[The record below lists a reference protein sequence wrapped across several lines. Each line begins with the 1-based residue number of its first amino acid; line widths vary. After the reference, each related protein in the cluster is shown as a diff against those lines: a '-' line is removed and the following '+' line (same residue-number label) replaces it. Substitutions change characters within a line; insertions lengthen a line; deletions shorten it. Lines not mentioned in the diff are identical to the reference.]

1 MFVDLKGLYLRYQA
15 KVYEKV
21 LKNIKITLLMV
32 ELISNKSKSVTHCSS
47 LAFYSRE
54 RLKEPTVEGWKYFF

>member
-1 MFVDLKGLYLRYQA
+1 
-15 KVYEKV
+15 
-21 LKNIKITLLMV
+21 MV

-54 RLKEPTVEGWKYFF
+54 QLKKPTVEGWKYFF